1 MLKTLFHYYKKLFV
15 KKQSNTEYG
24 LTLKLL
30 FDNDIDIQLQYPIL
44 DNYDIN
50 HIPEVAEKYAQLLL
64 YINSA
69 TLRYKLVDTLL
80 DKGKRNDNIK
90 EKLFFDNVIAFH
102 DTIRQQIL
110 QDRHNKGPLIRPISV
125 FSAKQL

>member
-30 FDNDIDIQLQYPIL
+30 SDHDIDIQLQYPIL

-64 YINSA
+64 YINSS

-80 DKGKRNDNIK
+80 DKSKHNDNIK
-90 EKLFFDNVIAFH
+90 EKLFFDNVVAFH
-102 DTIRQQIL
+102 DIIRQQIL
-110 QDRHNKGPLIRPISV
+110 QERHNKGPLIRPISV
-125 FSAKQL
+125 FSAK